1 MRIALLCRLL
11 LVVAASLVSG
21 NALAGKRVALVI
33 GNSDYQ
39 NVAKLPNPAAD
50 AAAIAALLRKAGF
63 DQVEQRND
71 LGVRAFRS
79 AMREFAYLAR
89 GAEMA
94 VVFYAGHGIE
104 VGGNNYLIPIDARL
118 KTDLDIDD
126 EVMPLD
132 RVLRSLEAARTRL
145 VILDACR
152 DNPFLA
158 SMARLSSSRSIGRG
172 LARIDPATSD
182 MLVAFAA
189 KAGSI
194 AADGTGS
201 NSPFTSAL
209 VKHVAEP
216 GLDIRLALGKVRDDV
231 LLTTHGRQEPFV
243 YGSLGGATV
252 AIAPGKA
259 APESKPVVAAPTDP
273 AAAMRNDYEFAER
286 VGSKEAWELF
296 VGRYPTGFYAD
307 LARAHLAKLA
317 APTETPVP
325 APAAP
330 APAVVAM
337 ANPAPQP
344 EAPGAA
350 AAPPPVPKPSLV
362 AAPTQP
368 EPEMVVISPNPAP
381 ASAPAARPEPAV
393 VAPAPASDDTRP
405 SAQKS
410 ASLTTPIPSAGGEP
424 SADTNSKSRVVEAI
438 RSLQAELKR
447 VGCDPGGDIG
457 IWADGSKRALEKF
470 NKYAGTQLMVNTASI
485 EALETVKARKDRV
498 CPLSCK
504 AGYVAQGERCVRG
517 GKRKS

>member
-1 MRIALLCRLL
+1 MRTVLLCRLL
-11 LVVAASLVSG
+11 LAVAATLVSG
-21 NALAGKRVALVI
+21 HALAGKRVALVI

-39 NVAKLPNPAAD
+39 HVAKLPNPAAD
-50 AAAIAALLRKAGF
+50 AAAIAELLRKAGF
-63 DQVEQRND
+63 DHVEQRSD

-89 GAEMA
+89 GADMA

-104 VGGNNYLIPIDARL
+104 VGGNNYLIPTDARL

-126 EVMPLD
+126 EIMPLD

-182 MLVAFAA
+182 MLIAFAA

-194 AADGTGS
+194 AADGTGG

-252 AIAPGKA
+252 AIAPGKP

-296 VGRYPTGFYAD
+296 VARYPSGFYAD

-317 APTETPVP
+317 APTEPPVP
-325 APAAP
+325 APA

-337 ANPAPQP
+337 ANPALQLESPG
-344 EAPGAA
+344 AGAA
-350 AAPPPVPKPSLV
+350 ATPVPRPSPT
-362 AAPTQP
+362 AAPAQS
-368 EPEMVVISPNPAP
+368 EPEMVVISPSPASP
-381 ASAPAARPEPAV
+381 SAPAARPEPAV

-447 VGCDPGGDIG
+447 VGCDPGGDVG

-470 NKYAGTQLMVNTASI
+470 NKYAGTQLMVNMASI

-498 CPLSCK
+498 CPLTCK
-504 AGYVAQGERCVRG
+504 AGYVAEGERCVRG